1 MPNDWMVA
9 RGANAADRSARPS
22 VGRHLSQKK
31 RKKKDLAHASLAL
44 PRPPDADDTMAR
56 YSKTNISERTAKA
69 RGADL
74 RVHFK
79 NTAETAA
86 AVRGMNVNKAIKYLE
101 AVMDHKRCIPF
112 LRFNGGVGRTAQAKN
127 EGNSIGQGRWP
138 KKSCQ
143 YMLDLLK
150 NAKSNAIAKELDEDS
165 LMIIHAQVNQAPR
178 GRRRT
183 YRAHGRINAYMSS
196 PSHIEVILEDKSGDV
211 PAEIEEGAKRKLS
224 KVQRARKLRSGATS
238 A

>member
-1 MPNDWMVA
+1 MCYVVQITIDIM
-9 RGANAADRSARPS
+9 G
-22 VGRHLSQKK
+22 
-31 RKKKDLAHASLAL
+31 
-44 PRPPDADDTMAR
+44 R
-56 YSKTNISERTAKA
+56 YSKEADVNKTAKA
-69 RGADL
+69 RGSDL

-79 NTAETAA
+79 NTAETAR
-86 AVRGMNVNKAIKYLE
+86 AVRGMSLNKAKAYME

-127 EGNSIGQGRWP
+127 EGNKIGQGRWP

-143 YMLDLLK
+143 YVLDLLK
-150 NAKSNAIAKELDEDS
+150 NAEANAEMKGLDTENMYVS
-165 LMIIHAQVNQAPR
+165 HIQVNQAVR

-196 PSHIEVILEDKSGDV
+196 PCHVELILTEKSEAV
-211 PAEIEEGAKRKLS
+211 PAELEAARPRKLS
-224 KVQRARKLRSGATS
+224 KAQMAKKLRSGSTS

>member
-9 RGANAADRSARPS
+9 RGANAATDPSVRPS
-22 VGRHLSQKK
+22 DAISQKK
-31 RKKKDLAHASLAL
+31 NRSLTPPSPLAL
-44 PRPPDADDTMAR
+44 LRPPDADNTMAR

-150 NAKSNAIAKELDEDS
+150 NAKSNAIAKELDEDN